1 MSIKMT
7 HSLFNNGCRSGCMLI
22 ARDKISA
29 RNENQKEKRQQQQ
42 KQQTNENKHFK
53 KTMTT

>member
-1 MSIKMT
+1 MSIKTT
-7 HSLFNNGCRSGCMLI
+7 HSLFNNGCRSGCMVI

-42 KQQTNENKHFK
+42 KQQQKNENKHFK
-53 KTMTT
+53 KTP